1 MNLADKIKQDLKK
14 INSLSNQ
21 QVTQKEKKIKEN
33 ENQEKVFSDVSS
45 SDEMSSTQGYIDDKS
60 FVKKNKTF
68 LTSTNFESI
77 LETAE
82 NNVNN
87 FENEKD
93 SDSEENSSLSDM
105 EAIKTKMELDE
116 FANREYGLYD

>member
-14 INSLSNQ
+14 INSLTNQ
-21 QVTQKEKKIKEN
+21 QVTQEEKKIKES
-33 ENQEKVFSDVSS
+33 ENQKKVFSDVSS

-60 FVKKNKTF
+60 FVQKNKAF

-82 NNVNN
+82 NNMNN
-87 FENEKD
+87 FENEND
-93 SDSEENSSLSDM
+93 SDSEENSSPSDM

-116 FANREYGLYD
+116 FVNREYGLYD